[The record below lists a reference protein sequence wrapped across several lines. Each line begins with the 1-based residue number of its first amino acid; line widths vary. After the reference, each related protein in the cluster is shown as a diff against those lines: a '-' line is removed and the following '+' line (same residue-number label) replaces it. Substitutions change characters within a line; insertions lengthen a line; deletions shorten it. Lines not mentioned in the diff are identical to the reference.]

1 MSANMIVQIY
11 AFTRI
16 DQALAAV
23 ELGVDHIGF
32 VAGDYGLVPGE
43 LSFKEARGLAVALAG
58 KAVRVALT
66 MASNISEIL
75 RMAEI
80 VGPDI
85 VHVSSDLETIDVA
98 AMETLRHRLPDSIR
112 LMKAVH
118 VHDEGSIQDALRY
131 ASVSDILLLDTKV
144 MGMPGIGATGKV
156 HDWSV
161 SRRII
166 EAVGVPV
173 ILAGGLTPE
182 NVAQAIAAVKPW
194 GVDSNTGTNR
204 PGSNVEKDM
213 KRIASFVAA
222 VRSAGRE

>member
-1 MSANMIVQIY
+1 MTDRIIIQIY
-11 AFTRI
+11 AFTRV

-43 LSFKEARGLAVALAG
+43 LSFTMARRMADALAD

-66 MASNISEIL
+66 MATSVDEIL

-80 VGPDI
+80 VAPDI
-85 VHVSSDLETIDVA
+85 VHISTDLETIDVA
-98 AMETLRHRLPDSIR
+98 AMEALRSRLPASIR

-118 VHDEGSIQDALRY
+118 VQGEQSIRDALRF

-144 MGMPGIGATGKV
+144 MGMPGIGATGMV
-156 HDWSV
+156 HDWGI

-166 EAVGVPV
+166 EAVSIPV

-182 NVAQAIAAVKPW
+182 NVAQAIASVRPW
-194 GVDSNTGTNR
+194 GVDSNTGTNLW
-204 PGSNVEKDM
+204 GSNVEKDM
-213 KRIASFVAA
+213 NRIASFVSAA
-222 VRSAGRE
+222 RAASEP